1 MRIRPN
7 RGFTLI
13 TVFLMFCLSL
23 PVTVL
28 GQATTATIEGMVKDQ
43 SGAAIGKAKITIKNV
58 QTTVSRDVTTDEG
71 GRYRV
76 PELPVGQYEVR
87 AEQQGFGSQVREGIE
102 LTVGRV
108 AVVDFDL
115 SIGKVED
122 TVTITGEV
130 SLVETNSPV
139 LAGLVAER
147 DIKELPLNGRDVFQL
162 TTLQVGV
169 INTAGIT
176 STFGAGAIDVGPG
189 ATKISVNG
197 ARITTN
203 SFTLDGTRVND
214 ALNNTP
220 GSVSGGFIGV
230 DMLQEF
236 QILTNNYN
244 AEHGT
249 AGGAII
255 NAVTKS
261 GSNEVHGTAF
271 WFHRNDNFDARNFFD
286 PGDVPEFKRN
296 QFGGSIGGPIIKN
309 KTFIFGGYEG
319 LRQDLGVSR
328 RFAVPTAAARARAVP
343 SVQPY
348 VNLYP
353 APNGEPLD
361 ADTAFYLRPSSDQTK
376 GDSFMVRVDHQI
388 SGRDSL
394 FGRYSFDDSETQLE
408 DLVIQNSV
416 TTGRN
421 QYFTLNE
428 THIFSQRVVNSFRFG
443 FNRSAIATNRP
454 FVVDVPES
462 LSFVPGRPVGTFF
475 GFTEVASLA
484 DSIFTPRFFAFN
496 QFEFTD
502 DVSIIRGAHSIK
514 LGFTARR
521 LQLNADSVQALDGI
535 YIYFGLPGLSTLD
548 TFLLGLP
555 GAFVAPRPGSDFYRG
570 IRQSI
575 FGSFIQ
581 DDWKV
586 TPRLTVNLGLR
597 YEFITS
603 PTEVNDKIANLRNLT
618 DPEPTVGFPFFNNP
632 SEKNFAPRVGFAY
645 DLTGD
650 GKTSLRGGYGIF
662 DILIQPFDYRVEISN
677 QPPFAGLAFVL
688 GPPPNFFPA
697 PFPNGYDSIA
707 NGVPMPTSVN
717 TFDFNPERSYMQH
730 FNLSLQREVF
740 PTFVVTV
747 AYAGSRGV
755 HLARKNSVNQ
765 RTDFIFQNGRKFF
778 PTLPD
783 GVSPESKRLNPN
795 LAAIRN
801 IGWDGNS
808 NYHSL
813 QVRAE
818 KRLSRGLSFQ
828 SSYTWSRAIDDAST
842 TESAFSTVAPGSRV
856 QDAFDSKAE
865 RGRASFDAT
874 HNYVAAAT
882 YEFPINSGFE
892 GFTAKLLNGWEV
904 TGLLTARSGFPFGL
918 FVGFDRAGDASADDV
933 AQRPDVVPGRSY
945 ESAVI
950 GSVERYIDPTAFML
964 APPGN
969 YGNSGRNVL
978 EGPGYVTFDLGLFK
992 NTSVSERV
1000 KVQFRAEAFN
1010 LFNHANFA
1018 APDNLTVFVDEQE
1031 TVPGNFGRI
1040 TRTTSTARQLQFGLK
1055 IIF

>member
-1 MRIRPN
+1 
-7 RGFTLI
+7 
-13 TVFLMFCLSL
+13 V
-23 PVTVL
+23 
-28 GQATTATIEGMVKDQ
+28 VKDQ
-43 SGAAIGKAKITIKNV
+43 SGAAIAKAKITIKNIE
-58 QTTVSRDVTTDEG
+58 TSVSRDVTTDDG

-76 PELPVGQYEVR
+76 PALPLGNYEVK
-87 AEQQGFGSQVREGIE
+87 AEHQGFSSQLRSGIE

-108 AVVDFDL
+108 AVVDFEL
-115 SIGKVED
+115 PVGRVED
-122 TVTITGEV
+122 TMTINAEA
-130 SLVETNSPV
+130 SLVETTNPA

-169 INTAGIT
+169 VNTAGIT

-189 ATKISVNG
+189 TTKIAVNG

-220 GSVSGGFIGV
+220 GSVSGGFTGV
-230 DMLQEF
+230 DLLQEF

-261 GSNEVHGTAF
+261 GSNEIHGTAF
-271 WFHRNDNFDARNFFD
+271 EFHRNDNFDARNFFD
-286 PGDVPEFKRN
+286 PAEVPEFKRN
-296 QFGGSIGGPIIKN
+296 QFGGSIGGPIIRDR
-309 KTFIFGGYEG
+309 TFYFGGYEG

-328 RFAVPTAAARARAVP
+328 RFSVPTPAARARAVP
-343 SVQPY
+343 AVQPY

-353 APNGEPLD
+353 LPNGEALD
-361 ADTAFYLRPSSDQTK
+361 ADTAFFLRPASDRIR
-376 GDSFMVRVDHQI
+376 GDSFMVRIDHQI

-394 FGRYSFDDSETQLE
+394 FGRYNFDDSETQLE
-408 DLVIQNSV
+408 DLLIQNSV
-416 TTGRN
+416 TSGRN

-443 FNRSAIATNRP
+443 FNRSAISTNRP

-462 LSFVPGRPVGTFF
+462 LSFVPGRPLGTFF
-475 GFTEVASLA
+475 GFTEITSLA

-502 DVSIIRGAHSIK
+502 DLAIARGAHSIK

-521 LQLNADSVQALDGI
+521 IQLNADSVQALDGI
-535 YIYFGLPGLSTLD
+535 YVYFGLPGLSTLD
-548 TFLLGLP
+548 TFLQALP

-570 IRQSI
+570 IRESI
-575 FGSFIQ
+575 FGAFIQ
-581 DDWKV
+581 DDWKA
-586 TPRLTVNLGLR
+586 TPKLTLNLGLR

-618 DPEPTVGFPFFNNP
+618 DPAPTVGFPFFENP
-632 SEKNFAPRVGFAY
+632 SKKNFAPRIGFAY
-645 DLTGD
+645 DVSGD
-650 GKTSLRGGYGIF
+650 GKTSIRGGYGIF
-662 DILIQPFDYRVEISN
+662 DILIQPFDFRVEISN

-688 GPPPNFFPA
+688 GPPPFFFPA
-697 PFPNGYDSIA
+697 PFPNGFDSIA
-707 NGVPMPTSVN
+707 NEVPMPSSVN
-717 TFDFNPERSYMQH
+717 TFDFNPDRSYMQH
-730 FNLSLQREVF
+730 FNLSVQREIV
-740 PTFVVTV
+740 PTFVLTV

-765 RTDFIFQNGRKFF
+765 RIDFEFRNGRKFF
-778 PTLPD
+778 PELPE
-783 GVSPESKRLNPN
+783 GVSPESRRLNPN

-813 QVRAE
+813 QVRTE
-818 KRLSRGLSFQ
+818 KRFSRGLNFQ
-828 SSYTWSRAIDDAST
+828 TSYTWSRAIDDAST

-856 QDAFDSKAE
+856 QDAFDSRAE

-874 HNYVAAAT
+874 HNFVAAAT
-882 YEFPINSGFE
+882 YEFPRNASLTGV
-892 GFTAKLLNGWEV
+892 ADKLLNGWET

-918 FVGFDRAGDASADDV
+918 FVGFDRANDASADDV

-945 ESAVI
+945 ESAVT
-950 GSVERYIDPTAFML
+950 GRVERYVDPTAFQL
-964 APPGN
+964 APAGS

-978 EGPGYVTFDLGLFK
+978 EGPGFVTFDLGLFK
-992 NTSVSERV
+992 NTQLSEGVRL
-1000 KVQFRAEAFN
+1000 QFRAEAFN
-1010 LFNHANFA
+1010 LFNRANFA
-1018 APDNLTVFVDEQE
+1018 APDNLTLFVDEQE
-1031 TVPGNFGRI
+1031 TVPGNFARI

-1055 IIF
+1055 LIF

>member
-1 MRIRPN
+1 MRIQADRVSAL
-7 RGFTLI
+7 TSL
-13 TVFLMFCLSL
+13 VLMLCLSL
-23 PVTVL
+23 PL
-28 GQATTATIEGMVKDQ
+28 PGFAQATTGTIEGTVKDQ
-43 SGAAIGKAKITIKNV
+43 SGAAISKAKITIKNV
-58 QTTVSRDVTTDEG
+58 ETNVSREATTDDG
-71 GRYRV
+71 GRYLV
-76 PELPVGQYEVR
+76 PALPLGFYEVK
-87 AEQQGFGSQVREGIE
+87 AEHQGFSSQLRGGIE

-108 AVVDFDL
+108 AVVDFEL
-115 SIGKVED
+115 PVGRVED
-122 TVTITGEV
+122 TMTINAEAP
-130 SLVETNSPV
+130 LVETTSPV

-189 ATKISVNG
+189 TTKISVNG

-220 GSVSGGFIGV
+220 GSVSGGFTGV

-236 QILTNNYN
+236 QILTNNYS

-271 WFHRNDNFDARNFFD
+271 EFHRNDNFDARNFFD

-296 QFGGSIGGPIIKN
+296 QFGGSIGGPIFQN
-309 KTFIFGGYEG
+309 RTFFFGGYEG

-328 RFAVPTAAARARAVP
+328 RFSVPTPAARARAVP

-353 APNGEPLD
+353 LPNGEALD
-361 ADTAFYLRPSSDQTK
+361 ADTAFYLRPSSDQTR
-376 GDSFMVRVDHQI
+376 GDSFMVRIDHMI
-388 SGRDSL
+388 SRRDSL
-394 FGRYSFDDSETQLE
+394 FGRYSFDDSETALE
-408 DLVIQNSV
+408 DLLIQNSV
-416 TTGRN
+416 TSGRN

-454 FVVDVPES
+454 FIIDVPES
-462 LSFVPGRPVGTFF
+462 LSFVPGRPLGTFF

-502 DVSIIRGAHSIK
+502 DLSVVRGAHSLK
-514 LGFTARR
+514 MGFTARR
-521 LQLNADSVQALDGI
+521 IQLNADSVQALDGI
-535 YIYFGLPGLSTLD
+535 YVYFGLPGLSTLD

-570 IRQSI
+570 IRESI

-586 TPRLTVNLGLR
+586 TPRLTLNLGLR

-603 PTEVNDKIANLRNLT
+603 PTEVNDKISNLRNLK
-618 DPEPTVGFPFFNNP
+618 DPAPTVGFPFFENP
-632 SEKNFAPRVGFAY
+632 SKKNFAPRIGFAY

-662 DILIQPFDYRVEISN
+662 DILIQPFDFRVEISN
-677 QPPFAGLAFVL
+677 QEPFAGLAFVL

-697 PFPNGYDSIA
+697 PFPNGFQSIQNA
-707 NGVPMPTSVN
+707 VPLPSSVN
-717 TFDFNPERSYMQH
+717 TFDFNPDRSYMQH
-730 FNLSLQREVF
+730 FNLSIQREIV
-740 PTFVVTV
+740 PTFVLTV

-765 RTDFIFQNGRKFF
+765 RTDFIFVNGRKVF
-778 PTLPD
+778 PELPE
-783 GVSPESKRLNPN
+783 GESPESRRLNPN
-795 LAAIRN
+795 LAAIRH

-813 QVRAE
+813 QVRTE
-818 KRLSRGLSFQ
+818 KRFSHGLNFQ
-828 SSYTWSRAIDDAST
+828 TSYTWSRAIDDAST
-842 TESAFSTVAPGSRV
+842 TESAFSSTAPGSRV
-856 QDAFDSKAE
+856 QDAFDSRAE

-874 HNYVAAAT
+874 HNFVAAAT
-882 YEFPINSGFE
+882 YEFPINA
-892 GFTAKLLNGWEV
+892 GFTGVTDKLLNGWEV
-904 TGLLTARSGFPFGL
+904 TGLLTTRSGFPFGL
-918 FVGFDRAGDASADDV
+918 FIGFDRANDASADDV

-945 ESAVI
+945 ESAVTGRI
-950 GSVERYIDPTAFML
+950 EQYVDPTAFRL
-964 APPGN
+964 APPGA

-978 EGPGYVTFDLGLFK
+978 EGPGFVTFDLGLFK
-992 NTSVSERV
+992 NTPVSERV
-1000 KVQFRAEAFN
+1000 RIQFRAEAFN
-1010 LFNHANFA
+1010 LFNRANFA
-1018 APDNLTVFVDEQE
+1018 IPDNLTLFVDEQE
-1031 TVPGNFGRI
+1031 TVPGNFARI
-1040 TRTTSTARQLQFGLK
+1040 TRTTSTSRQLQFGLK
-1055 IIF
+1055 LIF

>member
-1 MRIRPN
+1 VRD
-7 RGFTLI
+7 G
-13 TVFLMFCLSL
+13 
-23 PVTVL
+23 
-28 GQATTATIEGMVKDQ
+28 
-43 SGAAIGKAKITIKNV
+43 SGAAIAKAKVTIKNV
-58 QTTVSRDVTTDEG
+58 ETSVSRDATTDDG

-76 PELPVGQYEVR
+76 PALALGFYEIK
-87 AEQQGFGSQVREGIE
+87 AEHTGFSSQVRGGIE

-108 AVVDFDL
+108 AVVDFEL
-115 SIGKVED
+115 PVGKVED
-122 TVTITGEV
+122 TITIEGEA
-130 SLVETNSPV
+130 SLVETTTPALS
-139 LAGLVAER
+139 GFVAER

-169 INTAGIT
+169 VNTAGIT

-189 ATKISVNG
+189 TTKISVNG

-230 DMLQEF
+230 DLLQEF
-236 QILTNNYN
+236 QILTNNYS

-261 GSNEVHGTAF
+261 GSNELHGTAF
-271 WFHRNDNFDARNFFD
+271 EFHRNDNFDARNFFD

-296 QFGGSIGGPIIKN
+296 QFGGSIGGPIIEN
-309 KTFIFGGYEG
+309 RTFFFGGYEG

-328 RFAVPTAAARARAVP
+328 RFSVPTPAARARAVP

-353 APNGEPLD
+353 SPNGEALD
-361 ADTAFYLRPSSDQTK
+361 ANTAFYLRPSSDRTR
-376 GDSFMVRVDHQI
+376 GDSFMVRVDHQL

-408 DLVIQNSV
+408 DLIIQNSV

-421 QYFTLNE
+421 QYFTLSE
-428 THIFSQRVVNSFRFG
+428 THIFSPRVVNAFRFG

-454 FVVDVPES
+454 FVVDVPQS
-462 LSFVPGRPVGTFF
+462 LSFVPGRPLGTFF
-475 GFTEVASLA
+475 GFSEIASLA

-496 QFEFTD
+496 QFEVTD
-502 DVSIIRGAHSIK
+502 DISIARGSHSIK
-514 LGFTARR
+514 AGFTGRR
-521 LQLNADSVQALDGI
+521 IQLNADSVQALDGI
-535 YIYFGLPGLSTLD
+535 YVYFGIPGLTTLD

-555 GAFVAPRPGSDFYRG
+555 AAFVAPRPGSDFYRG
-570 IRQSI
+570 IRESI
-575 FGSFIQ
+575 FGLFVQ
-581 DDWKV
+581 DDWKA
-586 TPRLTVNLGLR
+586 TRRLTLNLGLR

-618 DPEPTVGFPFFNNP
+618 DSEPTVGFPFFNNP
-632 SEKNFAPRVGFAY
+632 SKKNIAPRIGFAY

-650 GKTSLRGGYGIF
+650 GKTSIRGGYGIF
-662 DILIQPFDYRVEISN
+662 DILIQPFDFRVEISN

-688 GPPPNFFPA
+688 GPPPFFFPA
-697 PFPNGYDSIA
+697 PFPNGFDSIA
-707 NGVPMPTSVN
+707 NEVPMPSSVN
-717 TFDFNPERSYMQH
+717 TFDFNPDRSYMQH
-730 FNLSLQREVF
+730 FNLSVQREIV

-765 RTDFIFQNGRKFF
+765 RTDFEFRNGRKFF
-778 PTLPD
+778 PELPD
-783 GVSPESKRLNPN
+783 GVSAESRRLNPN
-795 LAAIRN
+795 LAAIRH

-813 QVRAE
+813 QVRTE
-818 KRLSRGLSFQ
+818 KRLSGGLNFQ
-828 SSYTWSRAIDDAST
+828 TSYTWSKAIDDAST

-856 QDAFDSKAE
+856 QDAFDSRAE

-874 HNYVAAAT
+874 HNFVAAAT
-882 YEFPINSGFE
+882 YEFPINPGFR
-892 GFTAKLLNGWEV
+892 GVADKLLNGWEM

-918 FVGFDRAGDASADDV
+918 FVGFDRANDASADDV
-933 AQRPDVVPGRSY
+933 AQRPDVAPGRSY
-945 ESAVI
+945 ESAVT
-950 GSVERYIDPTAFML
+950 GRVEQYIDPTAFRL
-964 APPGN
+964 APAGS

-978 EGPGYVTFDLGLFK
+978 EGPGFVTFDLGLFK
-992 NTSVSERV
+992 NTRLTERV
-1000 KVQFRAEAFN
+1000 RLQFRAEAFN
-1010 LFNHANFA
+1010 ILNRANFA
-1018 APDNLTVFVDEQE
+1018 APDNLTIFVDEQE
-1031 TVPGNFGRI
+1031 TVPGNFARI
-1040 TRTTSTARQLQFGLK
+1040 TRTASTSRQLQFGLK
-1055 IIF
+1055 FIF